1 MYYLPTYFPYYP
13 YPYLSIYL
21 PTYLPTCLPACLSVC
36 LHTYLY
42 SSQLSVQHVLR
53 GLLGPELEP
62 ELVTELGTEPQREAR
77 PRVRV
82 PVLVRPI
89 ADEPLLPCP
98 QHCGLLKH
106 RMRQV
111 STAAKRAAA
120 IEPEA
125 QALMQRVS
133 EALGYD
139 ESNASVALSRLEAAR
154 EVATCYV
161 AHGDPLPAALSEED
175 VLGMLELNARLLA
188 QTHADPQVGRLGM
201 GRLLAEIDSWL
212 AAAARREPEAPRL
225 VLLSGH
231 DSTLVPLLASL
242 HLFDAAWSWPPYVA
256 HVRIELAHVRHGGAP
271 AARLLY
277 QGLPLTAT
285 ASHGQGHGEQ
295 EDPGAGWI
303 GLEAFRELLR
313 PVRLTEEQYAEE
325 CVRKADV
332 EPEAA
337 DAKKADA
344 ALQHT
349 LIAPSHSRM

>member
-139 ESNASVALSRLEAAR
+139 ESNASVALSHLDEAHD
-154 EVATCYV
+154 VAACHV
-161 AHGDPLPAALSEED
+161 AHGDLLPAALTEED
-175 VLGMLELNARLLA
+175 VLAMLGLHARLSREA
-188 QTHADPQVGRLGM
+188 YSDPQVGRLGM
-201 GRLLAEIDSWL
+201 GRLLAEIESWL
-212 AAAARREPEAPRL
+212 VAAARRDPEAPRL

-242 HLFDAAWSWPPYVA
+242 QLFDAAWSWPPYTA
-256 HVRIELAHVRHGGAP
+256 HVRIELAHARRGGAP

-277 QGLPLTAT
+277 QGRPLTAT
-285 ASHGQGHGEQ
+285 ASRGHGHADQ
-295 EDPGAGWI
+295 EAPGAGWV
-303 GLEAFRELLR
+303 GFEAFRELLR
-313 PVRLTEEQYAEE
+313 PTRLTACQYAEE
-325 CVRKADV
+325 CVRKAGV

-337 DAKKADA
+337 KAEA
-344 ALQHT
+344 AEAAPQHT
-349 LIAPSHSRM
+349 HTLMAAGG